1 MTVLQKQEVKVEK
14 GGTGSEKRFDSAI
27 SKSLCSVVKKTVNNC
42 EGLFSVYWNYLEVRR
57 KKSEVFHGIQ
67 SLSIPS

>member
-42 EGLFSVYWNYLEVRR
+42 EGLFSVY
-57 KKSEVFHGIQ
+57 
-67 SLSIPS
+67 